1 MPPLYDQ
8 TTNLLNSNT
17 ERIEDCVT
25 DDCVLGWIKCVLIGD
40 GAVGKT
46 SLVISYTTNG
56 FPTEYVPTA
65 YDNYKGKNFR
75 KPFDKQQYT

>member
-1 MPPLYDQ
+1 MHSYGDGS
-8 TTNLLNSNT
+8 TDIT
-17 ERIEDCVT
+17 EV
-25 DDCVLGWIKCVLIGD
+25 KCVLIGD

-65 YDNYKGKNFR
+65 YDNYNGE
-75 KPFDKQQYT
+75 